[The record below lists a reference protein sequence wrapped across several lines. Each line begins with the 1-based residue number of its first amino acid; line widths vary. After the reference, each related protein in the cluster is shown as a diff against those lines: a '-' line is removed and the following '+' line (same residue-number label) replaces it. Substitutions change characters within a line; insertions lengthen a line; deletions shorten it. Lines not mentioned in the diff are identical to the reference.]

1 MGTVHY
7 PIKDGHIS
15 SLYATFA
22 VQTCGCKVD
31 GTGTLQHPF
40 HIIRCP
46 LHATAPDLLAAC
58 KKADRELR
66 AIVRTPGYVDKHLGS
81 LAVLGWEIEAAV
93 AKAKGE

>member
-22 VQTCGCKVD
+22 VHTCGCKVD

-46 LHATAPDLLAAC
+46 QHAAAPEMLEALQTITQAVEDTDADGLSRLDYIARTAHAA
-58 KKADRELR
+58 
-66 AIVRTPGYVDKHLGS
+66 I
-81 LAVLGWEIEAAV
+81 